1 MAHRAQH
8 AVIGRG
14 QRFSELGGEKVTLR
28 ASAGRGAARQ
38 GAQRRPKLAAET
50 LLHDVAHEK
59 WLAESVFRWWYH
71 NAV

>member
-1 MAHRAQH
+1 MAYRAQH

-28 ASAGRGAARQ
+28 ARRAARQ